1 VSSLFNIGINY
12 KPQGD
17 QPSAID
23 KLSSNIIT
31 GEKEQTLLGVTGSGK
46 TFTIANVI
54 KKVSRPTLII
64 AHNKTL
70 AAQLFEEF
78 KEIFPNNAVHYFVSY
93 YDYYQPEAYVP
104 STNTYIAKDS
114 KINDQI
120 DQLRHASTSALFDR
134 KDVIIVSS
142 VSCIFGI
149 GSPKDYF
156 DMITKVQ
163 VGMELSRDELLNKLV
178 EVQYSRSRTE
188 LDRGKFR
195 AIGNY
200 VDIMPSNVDDKAMKI
215 KFDGDYVSK
224 IYEIDSYTSEIIRDV
239 ESVFVFPGSHY
250 VVEKLTTKR
259 AIESIKKELK
269 EQKSFFKKKGKLE
282 EMKRIEER
290 TIKDLE
296 LMEIMGFCP
305 GIENYS
311 RHLDQRRKGEP
322 PFTLINYFPNDFLL
336 IIDESHQTIPQI
348 RGMYEG
354 DRSRKQTLVDHGF
367 RLPSALDNRP
377 LNIKEFEK
385 KINQIVYVSATP
397 AKYEIEKSSNNI
409 IEQIIRPTGLV
420 DPQIEVR
427 PAKKQIDNVL
437 IEINKTIQ
445 KKEKVLITTLTKRMS
460 EELTAYFKDLGLRIE
475 YMHSDIHTLERIEII
490 KKLRSD
496 KIDVLVGINLLRE
509 GLDIPEVSLVIILD
523 ADKEGFLRSAT
534 SLIQMFGRAS
544 RNLNGRVIMYAE
556 EITESMKVAI
566 QESSRRREKQVEFNK
581 KNKITPR
588 SIKKKVDSD
597 ISSIYNID
605 YHEPD
610 LDKYL
615 TISPHEISSEITR
628 LKKQMDQL
636 SKKLQF
642 EEAARVRDQI
652 KKLRKLELT
661 FAGEIA

>member
-259 AIESIKKELK
+259 AIASIKKELK

-566 QESSRRREKQVEFNK
+566 QESSRRREKQLEFNK

>member
-1 VSSLFNIGINY
+1 VSSLFNIGIIY

-23 KLSSNIIT
+23 RLSSNIIT

-566 QESSRRREKQVEFNK
+566 QESSRRREKQLEFNK